1 MNADGTKAGYDL
13 EMTAAVSS
21 AVRIPVV
28 ASGGAGSP
36 EDMLKVLTQGK
47 ADAALAASIFHFREH
62 SVGGVKKYLGER
74 GVNVRINLTMGAH
87 VLLLVSRGGGR
98 SGDALGN
105 PRWSL
110 SRQAERGWMEL
121 ALPLS

>member
-21 AVRIPVV
+21 AVNIPVV

-36 EDMLKVLTQGK
+36 EDMLKVLTDGK

-62 SVGGVKKYLGER
+62 SVAEVKRYLAAH
-74 GVNVRINLTMGAH
+74 GVNVR
-87 VLLLVSRGGGR
+87 V
-98 SGDALGN
+98 
-105 PRWSL
+105 
-110 SRQAERGWMEL
+110 
-121 ALPLS
+121 